1 MEERP
6 QLSISIVN
14 TNNCNLLRDCL
25 NSIYQNTTRTNFE
38 IIVIDNASNDG
49 SAEMLLEEFPS
60 VHLLV
65 NPSRQGYGYSHNRG
79 IEAAKGEFV
88 LVFNEDM
95 IVLPNALD
103 KMVERVQKDPMIG
116 ALGCKLLNSDG
127 SLQHS
132 CFKFRSLGQ
141 EVFETF
147 LPRNVIFPN
156 SRKRGKMY
164 FWDHSK
170 EMEVDIIMGC
180 CMLIPRRVIDE
191 VGVFDTQFFIYSEE
205 DDLCKRI
212 KKQGYKVVFTPE
224 AQIIH
229 IGGQTSKAMSVK
241 MSLVM
246 AESKIKY
253 VKKHHGR
260 LAGSLFRV
268 LTGVRATI
276 RLTGWFGYW
285 IIKSAK
291 RQEAKGMMFRNIKTL
306 ALVIGMTKP

>member
-1 MEERP
+1 MEEKL

-25 NSIYQNTTRTNFE
+25 NSIYQNTNQINFE
-38 IIVIDNASNDG
+38 IIVVDNASDDG
-49 SAEMLLEEFPS
+49 SVEMLQQEFPS
-60 VHLLV
+60 VRVVV
-65 NPSRQGYGYSHNRG
+65 NSSRQGYGYSHNRG
-79 IEAAKGEFV
+79 ILLAKGEFV

-103 KMVERVQKDPMIG
+103 KMLERIQKDLMIG
-116 ALGCKLLNSDG
+116 ALGCKLLNPDG

-147 LPRNVIFPN
+147 LPRSIIFPN
-156 SRKRGKMY
+156 SKRRGKMY
-164 FWDHSK
+164 FWDHN
-170 EMEVDIIMGC
+170 EEREVDIVMGC
-180 CMLIPRRVIDE
+180 CMLIPSRVLDE
-191 VGVFDTQFFIYSEE
+191 VGLFDTQFFVYSEE

-229 IGGQTSKAMSVK
+229 IGGQTSKGMSLR

-246 AESKIKY
+246 TESKLKY
-253 VKKHHGR
+253 LRKHHGK
-260 LAGSLFRV
+260 LAGSLFKV
-268 LTGVRATI
+268 LTGIGATI
-276 RLTGWFGYW
+276 RLIGWSGCW
-285 IIKSAK
+285 VIKNTK
-291 RQEAKGMMFRNIKTL
+291 KQEAKGMIVRYAKTL
-306 ALVIGMTKP
+306 ALLTGMIKP